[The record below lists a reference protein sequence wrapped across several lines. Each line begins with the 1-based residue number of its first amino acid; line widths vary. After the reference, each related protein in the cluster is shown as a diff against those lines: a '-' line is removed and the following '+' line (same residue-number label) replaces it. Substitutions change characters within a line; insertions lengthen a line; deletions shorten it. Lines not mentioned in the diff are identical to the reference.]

1 MAQSLL
7 DLGFISAEG
16 MSPESN
22 QGRGRDTRETR
33 ETRDT
38 RDTRDTRRVV
48 LFSKRGRY
56 YLERNTAV
64 TKLVVEHSIMRVGN
78 EQRHDPLHGT
88 VVVYSPFIVANHAD
102 TWVAVSGVGSTTG
115 GTGGVHHH
123 SHHSR

>member
-22 QGRGRDTRETR
+22 QGRGRDTR
-33 ETRDT
+33 DT
-38 RDTRDTRRVV
+38 RDTRDARRVV

>member
-22 QGRGRDTRETR
+22 QGRGRDTR